1 MLIVD
6 KQELKKSVLDYIR
19 KNNDVSYAEL
29 QWLFNRL
36 GFDYRGKFEIYSPV
50 NDNVIFWCGWNREA
64 IEILNELK
72 TENLVEQ
79 EPVQPLVYL
88 IDGAALSLPV
98 VRRAVNYQTPHWLPL
113 VFRAV
118 KGCEAGCQASVT

>member
-1 MLIVD
+1 MD
-6 KQELKKSVLDYIR
+6 KQALKRIVFEYIC
-19 KNNDVSYAEL
+19 KNGDTSYAEL
-29 QWLFNRL
+29 QWLFDKV
-36 GFDYRGKFEIYSPV
+36 GFDYRGEFEIYSPV